1 MSDRNHKV
9 KDSHFKE
16 PFDHLVQ
23 LCEERLD
30 FDRLSVTLKYQNQLL
45 IIALMTNEE
54 ATLLDCGELYDLKES
69 APEKVMASKNA
80 LQSNILI
87 DSYPENVLFKRT
99 ELKSLILFPII
110 IDESPVGTL
119 DIFSFNEEHFSETDI
134 HAIEGILYTVTLL
147 LENYNLHTMIRK
159 SETILAQQPNDI
171 ESSIDSPNND
181 GRNLGEHLKEL
192 LENVYDYIF
201 VENEE
206 AEIVQV
212 SPNLAQ
218 LLQFS
223 PAEMMKESV
232 AHFTAEEDKEKLEK
246 VTQEKVE
253 DYIRFK
259 KKNESTVGLYL
270 KVFQVFDTMNTHSV
284 TIYQASEEPKALSG
298 DLLRQMEGQFGV
310 VDLNY
315 HLQFVSHD
323 LEYDFDDPL
332 AGRKCFMAYNKSS
345 SICKDCPIEANKLT
359 VDALKNHVVFTQF
372 KDGQRKMIIFS
383 LLKLE
388 DGSFALL
395 EFFKD
400 TSMQSY
406 FEEDQPVEE
415 EKEDPPGP
423 IDDFID
429 FSIEKIK
436 SPVSTLINYIGTLQ
450 GVHFNELSED
460 VFFEKIDFMYNT
472 TRHLDAVINSMASS
486 LREKLALLSEAG
498 SLSQYT
504 LPGVPVKKGKKILI
518 IDPDISLRLRLKN
531 FFDDLGYN
539 MLIAKDGLEGVLL
552 IKKHLPDIILL
563 EVNPPKVNGFLIY
576 EKIHQHIKKKIYFI
590 MISHI
595 NNPKIMETA
604 HQMGIIE
611 YIEKDNLNLKHLAQ
625 LIYDLLHEL
634 EKEVKEIKGA
644 KPPPKK
650 AKQKENASEQ
660 LLEEMEQTSETFY
673 RVSEPPSE
681 TEQTPGDLDFPSPD
695 DELDLDVEE
704 TPLEPIIS
712 ETVGQ
717 EPEAVVPLEDLGF
730 EIEEVEDGT
739 SFDFGRSEGSD
750 HSIILDGTVFIIKLE
765 GYLTEDSLKAMNRE
779 LFPKMGE
786 QPVETRKLIIN
797 LFDVVSESI
806 TEDTLN
812 HLFSFQ
818 TEYIDTP
825 PDSVK
830 ILSTDPH
837 AVEAIGHH
845 YIGKGYTVQEDM
857 VEAFSLLQMEI

>member
-1 MSDRNHKV
+1 MSDTNHKV

-23 LCEERLD
+23 LCEERVD

-45 IIALMTNEE
+45 IIALMTHEE
-54 ATLLDCGELYDLKES
+54 AVLLDCGEIYDLKGS
-69 APEKVMASKNA
+69 APEKVMESKTP
-80 LQSNILI
+80 LQNNILN

-99 ELKSLILFPII
+99 GLKSTILFPII

-119 DIFSFNEEHFSETDI
+119 DIFSFNEEHFNETDI
-134 HAIEGILYTVTLL
+134 HAIEEILYTVTLL

-171 ESSIDSPNND
+171 ESSIDSSNNNEK
-181 GRNLGEHLKEL
+181 NLGERLKEL
-192 LENVYDYIF
+192 LENAYDYIF
-201 VENEE
+201 VENEGS
-206 AEIVQV
+206 EIIQV

-218 LLQFS
+218 LLQFT
-223 PAEMMKESV
+223 PAEMLKESV
-232 AHFTAEEDKEKLEK
+232 AHFTVEEDKEKLEK
-246 VTQEKVE
+246 VTQEKIE
-253 DYIRFK
+253 DYIRLK

-323 LEYDFDDPL
+323 LQYDFDDPL
-332 AGRKCFMAYNKSS
+332 SGRKCFMAYNRSS
-345 SICKDCPIEANKLT
+345 KICKDCPIEANKLT

-400 TSMQSY
+400 TSMQNY

-415 EKEDPPGP
+415 AKEQPGP
-423 IDDFID
+423 INDFID
-429 FSIEKIK
+429 YSIEKIK
-436 SPVSTLINYIGTLQ
+436 SPVSTLINYLDTLQ
-450 GVHFNELSED
+450 GVHFNELNED

-472 TRHLDAVINSMASS
+472 TRHLDAVIRSMASS
-486 LREKLALLSEAG
+486 LREKLALLSESG
-498 SLSQYT
+498 SLSPLG
-504 LPGVPVKKGKKILI
+504 LPEIPVKKGKKILI
-518 IDPDISLRLRLKN
+518 IDPDISVRLRLKN
-531 FFDDLGYN
+531 YFGDLGYR
-539 MLIAKDGLEGVLL
+539 MIIAKDGLEGVLL
-552 IKKHLPDIILL
+552 TKKHLPDIVLL

-576 EKIHQHIKKKIYFI
+576 EKIHQHIKRKIYFI

-595 NNPKIMETA
+595 NNPKIIETA
-604 HQMGIIE
+604 HQMGIID
-611 YIEKDNLNLKHLAQ
+611 YIEKDKLNLKNLAQ
-625 LIYDLLHEL
+625 LIYDLLHESDK
-634 EKEVKEIKGA
+634 EAKEVKEA
-644 KPPPKK
+644 KSPSKK
-650 AKQKENASEQ
+650 ARKKENASVR
-660 LLEEMEQTSETFY
+660 LSEEMEQTSETFY
-673 RVSEPPSE
+673 RVSEPPEKEE
-681 TEQTPGDLDFPSPD
+681 TFDDLDFSLPD
-695 DELDLDVEE
+695 NELELDVEE
-704 TPLEPIIS
+704 TPLEPADLEVVKQES
-712 ETVGQ
+712 EV
-717 EPEAVVPLEDLGF
+717 VVPLEELGF
-730 EIEEVEDGT
+730 EIEEMEGGT

-750 HSIILDGTVFIIKLE
+750 YSIILDGTIIVIKLE
-765 GYLTEDSLKAMNRE
+765 GYLSEDSLEAMNRE
-779 LFPKMGE
+779 LIPKMGE
-786 QPVETRKLIIN
+786 QPMETRKLIIN

-812 HLFSFQ
+812 HLFFFQ
-818 TEYIDTP
+818 KEYTDIP

-837 AVEAIGHH
+837 IVEAIQSHF
-845 YIGKGYTVQEDM
+845 IGKGYIVLKDM

>member
-1 MSDRNHKV
+1 MNDTNHKV

-30 FDRLSVTLKYQNQLL
+30 FDRLTVTLKYQNQLL

-54 ATLLDCGELYDLKES
+54 AILLDCGEIYDLKGS
-69 APEKVMASKNA
+69 ASEKVLESRTP
-80 LQSNILI
+80 LQNNILN
-87 DSYPENVLFKRT
+87 DPYPENVLFKRT
-99 ELKSLILFPII
+99 GLKTTILFPII

-134 HAIEGILYTVTLL
+134 HSIEDILYTVTLL

-171 ESSIDSPNND
+171 ESSISSSKD
-181 GRNLGEHLKEL
+181 GGKNLGERLKEL

-206 AEIVQV
+206 SEIIQV

-232 AHFTAEEDKEKLEK
+232 IHFTAEEDKEKLEK

-259 KKNESTVGLYL
+259 KKNESTVGLFL

-332 AGRKCFMAYNKSS
+332 SGRKCFMAYNRSS
-345 SICKDCPIEANKLT
+345 KMCKDCPIEANKLT

-400 TSMQSY
+400 TSMQNY
-406 FEEDQPVEE
+406 FEENQPVEE
-415 EKEDPPGP
+415 EKEPPGP

-429 FSIEKIK
+429 YSIEKIK
-436 SPVSTLINYIGTLQ
+436 SPVSTLIDYIGTLQ
-450 GVHFNELSED
+450 GVHFNELNED

-472 TRHLDAVINSMASS
+472 TRHLDAVIRSMASS
-486 LREKLALLSEAG
+486 LREKLALLSETG
-498 SLSQYT
+498 NLSPFG
-504 LPGVPVKKGKKILI
+504 LSEIPVKKGKRILI
-518 IDPDISLRLRLKN
+518 IDPDISVRLRLKN
-531 FFDDLGYN
+531 FLGDLGYR
-539 MLIAKDGLEGVLL
+539 MIIAKDGLEGVLL
-552 IKKHLPDIILL
+552 TKKHLPDIVLL
-563 EVNPPKVNGFLIY
+563 EVNPPKVNGFLIF

-595 NNPKIMETA
+595 NNPKIIETA
-604 HQMGIIE
+604 NHMGIID
-611 YIEKDNLNLKHLAQ
+611 YIEKDKLNLKNLAQ
-625 LIYDLLHEL
+625 LIYDLLHQS
-634 EKEVKEIKGA
+634 EKETKELKTA
-644 KPPPKK
+644 KSQSKTTK
-650 AKQKENASEQ
+650 AKVDILEQLSEQ
-660 LLEEMEQTSETFY
+660 IEQTSETFY
-673 RVSEPPSE
+673 RVSEPPE
-681 TEQTPGDLDFPSPD
+681 KEQTSEDFDFPSQD
-695 DELDLDVEE
+695 DELELDVEE
-704 TPLEPIIS
+704 TPLEPVVS
-712 ETVGQ
+712 EDVEQ
-717 EPEAVVPLEDLGF
+717 EPEVIIPLEDLGF
-730 EIEEVEDGT
+730 EIEEMEDGT
-739 SFDFGRSEGSD
+739 NFDFGRSEGLD
-750 HSIILDGTVFIIKLE
+750 YSIILDGTVIVIKLG

-779 LFPKMGE
+779 LIPKIAE
-786 QPVETRKLIIN
+786 QSIETRKILIN
-797 LFDVVSESI
+797 LFDVVSESV
-806 TEDTLN
+806 TEDILN
-812 HLFSFQ
+812 HLFLFQ
-818 TEYIDTP
+818 TEYIDIP
-825 PDSVK
+825 SGSVK

-837 AVEAIGHH
+837 IVRTIQSH
-845 YIGKGYTVQEDM
+845 YIGKGYIILKDM
-857 VEAFSLLQMEI
+857 VKAFSLLQMEI